1 MRRDANR
8 ESCYRRSLPLWCLPP
23 ALRANTLTPR
33 ALTERVARAVLAAM
47 PSAKVAINGDL
58 QFVVRYG
65 NGASA
70 SSDFGRDH
78 AYAGGESI
86 F

>member
-1 MRRDANR
+1 
-8 ESCYRRSLPLWCLPP
+8 LPP

-33 ALTERVARAVLAAM
+33 ACTERVACDVLAAM
-47 PSAKVAINGDL
+47 PSAKVAVNGDL

-65 NGASA
+65 NGALA

-78 AYAGGESI
+78 A
-86 F
+86 